1 MIIAAQFGFEPDTTF
16 RAAAEQTIAT
26 AQRYGVAKQFRQ
38 AFTERGF
45 LG

>member
-1 MIIAAQFGFEPDTTF
+1 VIIAAQFGFKPNTTF
-16 RAAAEQTIAT
+16 QAAADQTIAT

-45 LG
+45 LR